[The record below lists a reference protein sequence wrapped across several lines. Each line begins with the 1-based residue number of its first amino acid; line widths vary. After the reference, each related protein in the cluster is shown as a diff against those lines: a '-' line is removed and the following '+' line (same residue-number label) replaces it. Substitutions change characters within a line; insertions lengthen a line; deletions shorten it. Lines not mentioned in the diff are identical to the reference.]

1 MVMLYVA
8 LFFAGLEMVVYL
20 PPSVFTSDLCAAP
33 DNFTLSL
40 VPSDN
45 ANLAE
50 YVTYYIYCANQSA
63 AANPLL
69 PYTQE
74 APRPP
79 CRGDSR
85 AHAHAHATAHAHAH
99 LSNACHQVRAA
110 LAEVDPLLA
119 TLQNYSSVA
128 IAAKVSHPHLQQSL
142 RNWIGHRCRW
152 LLTLFPFG
160 SRA

>member
-20 PPSVFTSDLCAAP
+20 PPAVFTSDLCAAP

-45 ANLAE
+45 AELAE
-50 YVTYYIYCANQSA
+50 YVAYYIYCANQSA

-85 AHAHAHATAHAHAH
+85 AHAPA
-99 LSNACHQVRAA
+99 
-110 LAEVDPLLA
+110 
-119 TLQNYSSVA
+119 
-128 IAAKVSHPHLQQSL
+128 HPHTHTCLTRVTRCARHWLKWIRCWRPCKTTAQSL
-142 RNWIGHRCRW
+142 SLRK
-152 LLTLFPFG
+152 
-160 SRA
+160 